1 MELMESDEA
10 RDVRLLW
17 ERLGGELR
25 TWLQGQL
32 REDPHAVE
40 DLLQE
45 CFLRVH
51 RGLAGLQDLQQV
63 GPWVQRIA
71 QNLVIDWRRKRAGLA
86 GQAPGDQADLG
97 ELAADASR
105 DDAGQGAVVASWLV
119 PAIDNLPPED
129 RALLRMTEVEGRT
142 QLEAARELGL
152 SLPALKSRVLRAR
165 ARLRADIL
173 ACCHLE
179 FDARGGIL
187 DYRQRAANCASCDGA
202 S

>member
-1 MELMESDEA
+1 MASMESGDA

-17 ERLGGELR
+17 ERMGGDLR
-25 TWLQGQL
+25 SWFQGQL
-32 REDPHAVE
+32 ADDPHGVE

-51 RGLAGLQDLQQV
+51 RGLGGLKDLDQV
-63 GPWVQRIA
+63 GAWVQRIA
-71 QNLVIDWRRKRAGLA
+71 RNLVIDWRRQRSGR
-86 GQAPGDQADLG
+86 PGHACGDEAHLE
-97 ELAADASR
+97 ELVGDSLDER
-105 DDAGQGAVVASWLV
+105 EDQGAVVASWLL
-119 PAIDNLPPED
+119 PAIDNLPAQD
-129 RALLRMTEVEGRT
+129 RAVLRLIEVEGRT
-142 QLEAARELGL
+142 QLEAARALGL

-187 DYRQRAANCASCDGA
+187 DYRQRAADCSACDGVG
-202 S
+202 